1 MQLVHRKKNQAFV
14 LFSVDEQA
22 HHYLTPARAPEGRAP
37 RGPARPRPGGTRTQG
52 ACPPAPQRD
61 AHPGGRCPCPGGAR
75 SQVHRLPAV
84 GHGSDV
90 PMSVPARAPEG
101 RAPRGALPAPRR
113 GALRRLPH
121 RPPSAPRRGALRRL
135 PHRPPSAPRGAVQ
148 CPPHARWHP
157 GIVMHCPTTPIH
169 GDHGNILHCRTLQRD
184 PVDVT

>member
-1 MQLVHRKKNQAFV
+1 MTRSFLSIISKAFVKGVEAPCSSDLEQAGQGNMQLVHRKKTRRSSSFR
-14 LFSVDEQA
+14 
-22 HHYLTPARAPEGRAP
+22 LTSKLTITLR
-37 RGPARPRPGGTRTQG
+37 
-52 ACPPAPQRD
+52 PPAPRRG
-61 AHPGGRCPCPGGAR
+61 AHSGSPPARCRARLRRARVRARPCAGGTR

-84 GHGSDV
+84 GHGSGV

-101 RAPRGALPAPRR
+101 RAPRGP
-113 GALRRLPH
+113 
-121 RPPSAPRRGALRRL
+121 